1 MANETR
7 KTKKKSYRSIA
18 LLIAIAILIGT
29 MFTGC
34 TDQQVEDGIGIV
46 FDIIIEMLGGDS
58 ETEPEGTGGTESPKP
73 VVPVEGE
80 MEVHFIDVGQADS
93 TLIICG
99 DKVMLFDAATYN
111 RGDEIAE
118 YLLNLGID
126 YIDVLVLSHPHDDH
140 MGGVAPLLKE
150 INVGTI
156 YCPDIE
162 EVMEKNTTDWY
173 ELMREA
179 IEDRYIFN
187 NPGSKPKEWTKII
200 VLPRDKDGNFAS
212 FNVGEA
218 TVQFLAP
225 LEDSYSDKND
235 YSICAIVSFGEI
247 DIMFTGDATEAVE
260 KDLLAEGY
268 NLDVEIYHAAHHGSK
283 TSNSREFLEAMSP
296 ESIVISCGM
305 KNTYRHPNEPIIELF
320 KELGIPVYRTD
331 ESGSIVMTTDGES
344 YSFSVDPGTYTSG
357 EEYKD
362 GK

>member
-1 MANETR
+1 MANETG
-7 KTKKKSYRSIA
+7 KTKWKSVRAI
-18 LLIAIAILIGT
+18 LRLIATVLVLASLLTACSDKQIEEGVDIAI
-29 MFTGC
+29 
-34 TDQQVEDGIGIV
+34 
-46 FDIIIEMLGGDS
+46 DILLDVLDNDS
-58 ETEPEGTGGTESPKP
+58 ETTPEGTEPTEGEKP
-73 VVPVEGE
+73 ALPVKGE

-111 RGDEIAE
+111 RGDEVAE

-140 MGGVAPLLKE
+140 MGGVAPLLE
-150 INVGTI
+150 QVNVGTI

-162 EVMEKNTTDWY
+162 EVMEKDTTDWY

-283 TSNSREFLEAMSP
+283 TSNSREFLEAMTP